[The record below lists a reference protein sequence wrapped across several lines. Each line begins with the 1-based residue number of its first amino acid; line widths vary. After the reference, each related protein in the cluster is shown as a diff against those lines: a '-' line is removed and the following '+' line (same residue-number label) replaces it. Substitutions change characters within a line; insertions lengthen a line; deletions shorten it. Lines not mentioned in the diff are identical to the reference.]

1 MGLVGGRK
9 ESESVVD
16 TFESRGCKPR
26 NSDARVVMVSV
37 YLQGKGV
44 NNTHRGYNHNYK
56 YHLVVI
62 LG

>member
-1 MGLVGGRK
+1 MGRGGSRGRK

-26 NSDARVVMVSV
+26 NSDARAVMVSV

-44 NNTHRGYNHNYK
+44 NDTHRGYNYN
-56 YHLVVI
+56 YHLIVY